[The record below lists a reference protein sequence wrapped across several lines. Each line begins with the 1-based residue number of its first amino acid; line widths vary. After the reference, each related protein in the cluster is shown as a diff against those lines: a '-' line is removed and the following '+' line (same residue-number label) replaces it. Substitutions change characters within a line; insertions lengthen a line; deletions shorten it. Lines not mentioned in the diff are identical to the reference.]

1 MAIISKI
8 NLLEQPEQH
17 VLSIR
22 TTIHFND
29 YPNTAKQAYGAI
41 MEYAARN
48 GLMLSGGPF
57 VCYHNADLE
66 NLDVEMGFP
75 VAKPVLGN
83 GDITGYTIPAQKA
96 VSGIFLGAYTDTDPL
111 MMEIIKWIAEHGY
124 EQQGQI
130 FNYYLNDENRPA
142 AELLTQ
148 IVVPIK
154 QN

>member
-22 TTIHFND
+22 ATIHFND
-29 YPNTAKQAYGAI
+29 FPNTAKQAYDKI
-41 MEYAARN
+41 MEYAARKN
-48 GLMLSGGPF
+48 MLLSGGPF
-57 VCYHNADLE
+57 VCYHNTDLE

-75 VAKPVLGN
+75 VAKSVSGN
-83 GDITGYTIPAQKA
+83 DNIVGHTIPVQKA
-96 VSGIFLGAYTDTDPL
+96 VSGIFLGPYTDTDPL

-130 FNYYLNDENRPA
+130 FNYYLNDDDRPA

-148 IVVPIK
+148 IIVPIK
-154 QN
+154 

>member
-1 MAIISKI
+1 MPIISKI
-8 NLLEQPEQH
+8 SLFEQPEQH

-29 YPNTAKQAYGAI
+29 YPNTAKEAYKKI
-41 MEYAARN
+41 MKYAELN
-48 GLMLSGGPF
+48 GLLLSGGPF

-83 GDITGYTIPAQKA
+83 NEIAGYTIPVQKA
-96 VSGIFLGAYTDTDPL
+96 VSGIYLGAYEETDPL
-111 MMEIIKWIAEHGY
+111 MIEIIKWINEHDY
-124 EQQGQI
+124 EQQGKI
-130 FNYYLNDENRPA
+130 YNYYLNDEDRNA
-142 AELLTQ
+142 NELLTQ

-154 QN
+154 